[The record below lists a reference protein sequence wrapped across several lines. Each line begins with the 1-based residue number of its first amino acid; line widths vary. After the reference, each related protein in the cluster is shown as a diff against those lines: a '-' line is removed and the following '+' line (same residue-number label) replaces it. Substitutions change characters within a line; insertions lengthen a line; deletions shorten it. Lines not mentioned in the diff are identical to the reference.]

1 MKNKTILTREELEEM
16 DKTMQIIP
24 LTYDFMFKNVF
35 TDDLDILKEFL
46 ILETGLRLN
55 PNDTKI
61 SILNGEL
68 PKENYKEYKKTI
80 DIYISLND
88 KICIDVYISVFYG
101 YNVSDIAYK
110 VQENVKNSI
119 SSMVDIEIDKVNIH
133 VMSVVFEKEEVIE

>member
-1 MKNKTILTREELEEM
+1 MNYERGNGMYQSNNYNSDGGSTVVEKNIILSVVSLATKE
-16 DKTMQIIP
+16 IAG
-24 LTYDFMFKNVF
+24 VC
-35 TDDLDILKEFL
+35 DLVDNFALSVK
-46 ILETGLRLN
+46 GLLSSN
-55 PNDTKI
+55 Y
-61 SILNGEL
+61 SNGVQL
-68 PKENYKEYKKTI
+68 
-80 DIYISLND
+80 SMVND